1 MLATDAE
8 GALSENTACWGSG
21 AGRALLADLVAK
33 VDVDATSAYLETD
46 RPELE
51 RYYRGAGF
59 EVRERIQVFGVPVLL
74 MERPARSASLR

>member
-1 MLATDAE
+1 MSFAAVARGRLV
-8 GALSENTACWGSG
+8 GSILWPHAKG
-21 AGRALLADLVAK
+21 AK
-33 VDVDATSAYLETD
+33 VDADATCAYLETD